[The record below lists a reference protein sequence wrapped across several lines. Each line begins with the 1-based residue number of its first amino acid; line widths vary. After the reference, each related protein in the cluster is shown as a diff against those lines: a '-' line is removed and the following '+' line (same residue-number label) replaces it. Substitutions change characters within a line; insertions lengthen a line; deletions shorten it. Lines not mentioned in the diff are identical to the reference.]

1 MFDSKKL
8 NDCYTLASMG
18 IDLEKIYEAGIKAV
32 ETFVN
37 SREFQLAVK
46 NYIFLKEIE
55 NKNTVNTAE

>member
-8 NDCYTLASMG
+8 NECYRLASMG
-18 IDLEKIYEAGIKAV
+18 IDLQKIYEAGIQAV

-46 NYIFLKEIE
+46 NYIFLEQLKEQ
-55 NKNTVNTAE
+55 NTVNTAE